1 MEYKIEEKSVYT
13 LAVIDRFKHLVVQM
27 SEKEQQK
34 LEKSILTLGCKKPI
48 IAWEG
53 VIVDGHYRYDIC
65 QKYAIPF
72 AMQNIDFNSMEDA
85 EDWICARQLE
95 KPYITDEYRWYY
107 YGKRMML
114 GRILDKVKHAGNN
127 SYTDV
132 NERKP
137 HYSIAAS
144 RLAKEYNINA
154 RTITEYG
161 NYAKAIDILKEHEY
175 ELVLKVLSGQIK
187 ITQTNILRISKD
199 KYDVENRLRKL
210 IDNDYIPP
218 KPEWEEHRPSI
229 KDMPA
234 YDPDAELSSLIY
246 TIPTWVQWINRTIKS
261 DLEHCST
268 NAKDKLRKELHDLKY
283 SIESLILI
291 MEETNDRL

>member
-13 LAVIDRFKHLVVQM
+13 LAVIDRFKHLVVQI
-27 SEKEQQK
+27 SENEQQK

-53 VIVDGHYRYDIC
+53 VVVDGHNRYEIC
-65 QKYAIPF
+65 QKYSIPF
-72 AMQNIDFNSMEDA
+72 AKQDIDFKSMEEA

-95 KPYITDEYRWYY
+95 KPYITDEYRKYY
-107 YGKRMML
+107 YGKRMIL
-114 GRILDKVKHAGNN
+114 GRVLDKVKHAGNN
-127 SYTDV
+127 GYTDV
-132 NERKP
+132 TERKA
-137 HYSIAAS
+137 HYSVTAS
-144 RLAKEYNINA
+144 RLEKEYNICA

-161 NYAKAIDILKEHEY
+161 YYAKAIDILKEHEFD
-175 ELVLKVLSGQIK
+175 LVKKVLSGEIK
-187 ITQTNILRISKD
+187 VTQTNITRISKE
-199 KYDVENRLRKL
+199 KYDIKNRLRRL
-210 IDNDYIPP
+210 IDKEYIPP

-246 TIPTWVQWINRTIKS
+246 TIPTWVQWINRTINA
-261 DLEHCST
+261 DLEHCS
-268 NAKDKLRKELHDLKY
+268 NAAKDKLRKELHDLKY